1 MPRAASASSMANNFR
16 ELQGL
21 YRFFSD
27 LFPWFN
33 APGAGTDGA
42 IEARPTEEEIESRVV
57 ESGLDE
63 DMIEQRSQR
72 MMELQAILLAEQDDM
87 GRADGDDDLPA
98 ARTGPQTPDG
108 LAQAAR
114 VAEAERLRRAHVED
128 AGDE

>member
-1 MPRAASASSMANNFR
+1 MANNFR

-33 APGAGTDGA
+33 APGANTDGA
-42 IEARPTEEEIESRVV
+42 VDAQPTEQDIERRMA
-57 ESGLDE
+57 ESGVDE
-63 DMIEQRSQR
+63 DMVEQRSQR
-72 MMELQAILLAEQDDM
+72 MMELQAILLAEQDNM
-87 GRADGDDDLPA
+87 GGRADDDDDDDDDEYVPA
-98 ARTGPQTPDG
+98 PRAGPQTPDG
-108 LAQAAR
+108 LAQAAS